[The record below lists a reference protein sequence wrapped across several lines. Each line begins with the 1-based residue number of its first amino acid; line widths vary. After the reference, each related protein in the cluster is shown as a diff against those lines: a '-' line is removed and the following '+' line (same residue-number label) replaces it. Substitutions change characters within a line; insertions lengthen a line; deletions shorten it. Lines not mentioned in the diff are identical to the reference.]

1 MYALPWHHADLSTA
15 TPAPLSL
22 AVGRQIAVG
31 DRKWLQLQWESQL
44 SASSSTPPTGYHFI
58 VQEKWRWHK
67 QSPAA
72 SGNDPDGLHTPIV
85 PPSTAILRS
94 ADTASAA
101 VAPPSLPATAPLPAT
116 TSSLSASSASAAAA
130 AAPPLQPPPYA
141 RPTQST
147 QQRAVARF
155 PLLTPP
161 IEDDSATGGGVDH
174 GRWRTVYCGRF
185 PQCGVGWYPGGS
197 LAMFRVAVVN
207 EARTTG
213 PWSDV
218 LTVKFPAVPL
228 PPPIVLVTHDTSAVV
243 RRHRR
248 WRRVVGRC
256 CVVEPCA
263 HVLESPGCSNALVV
277 MLHCIMFF
285 VARCVVCNFQTVL
298 LPTVQQ
304 AVVVGPRR
312 RGGGSRHQEGG
323 TGA

>member
-243 RRHRR
+243 RLQAPPWVFDHSTEVVEEPPVALPERKPPVAVVATCCGDP
-248 WRRVVGRC
+248 RRVDDHCWYPHYDPGEDRC
-256 CVVEPCA
+256 DAPA
-263 HVLESPGCSNALVV
+263 A
-277 MLHCIMFF
+277 
-285 VARCVVCNFQTVL
+285 
-298 LPTVQQ
+298 
-304 AVVVGPRR
+304 
-312 RGGGSRHQEGG
+312 
-323 TGA
+323 